1 MGVASV
7 DLHTGKSFP
16 ESKFDCS
23 RIGPEIS
30 SLVKWVR
37 SGLDVT
43 VAASLDLS
51 EAVGLARP
59 TWLLLLFSV
68 TTSLDA
74 LLCSF
79 LSL

>member
-37 SGLDVT
+37 SGLDVI